1 MSSKSKGDVRS
12 HFGLSAL
19 PFTREIS
26 VEKLWPHSQY
36 QQAAAELRHAVE
48 ERMSAAIISAA
59 GTGKTVVLRALKAAL
74 PEARYRVHYVKL
86 TELCARDFCKE
97 VAVALGCSPA
107 GYYGALVRKV
117 QDRAQALLEQ
127 EGLRPVVILDEA
139 HDMRPEV
146 LAILRVLTN
155 FEMDSRLVVSIVLAG
170 QPSLKKTL
178 RREEL
183 ESVTRRLAHYATLRL
198 LSREETQHYA
208 THRLHIVGADHEI
221 FDDAAFDALYEIGQG
236 NLRATDHLALKAMEQ
251 AFHAGHATVGV
262 EHVAEARVKV
272 TP

>member
-1 MSSKSKGDVRS
+1 MSSKNKGDVRS
-12 HFGLSAL
+12 YFGLTAL
-19 PFTREIS
+19 PFTREIP
-26 VEKLWPHSQY
+26 VDHLWPHSQY
-36 QQAAAELRHAVE
+36 QQAATELRGAVE
-48 ERMSAAIISAA
+48 ERMSAAIISPA

-74 PEARYRVHYVKL
+74 PEARFRVHYVKL
-86 TELCARDFCKE
+86 TDLCSRDFCKE

-155 FEMDSRLVVSIVLAG
+155 FEMDSRLVVSLVLAG

-183 ESVTRRLAHYATLRL
+183 ESVTRRLAHYASLRL
-198 LSREETQHYA
+198 LTRDETRNYVA
-208 THRLHIVGADHEI
+208 HRTSIVGADHEL
-221 FDDAAFDALYEIGQG
+221 FDDAAYDAIYEVGQG

-251 AFHAGHATVGV
+251 AFHAGHKTVGV
-262 EHVAEARVKV
+262 EHVSAARSKV
-272 TP
+272 MP